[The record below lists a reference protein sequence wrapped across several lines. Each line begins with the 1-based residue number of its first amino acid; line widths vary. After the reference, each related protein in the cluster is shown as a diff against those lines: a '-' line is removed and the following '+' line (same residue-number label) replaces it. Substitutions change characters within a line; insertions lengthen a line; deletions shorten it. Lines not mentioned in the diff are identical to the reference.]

1 MENNIEPIKYF
12 KRKNI
17 KAIDMIKLFIYQH
30 AAVYTIL
37 LFLIIIEFILNTKG
51 YSMYKDILYQ
61 VDKPAINI
69 TFWTGVRI
77 CLISPF
83 IEEFVFRDLILRFLK
98 KYGVKFAII
107 TQALIFGILHNNI
120 ITIVHTTVF
129 GILYGYIAV
138 KTNSIVVTTILHIM
152 QNSFTV
158 FMGMT
163 ILKNVVNVDLA
174 QIIMAIL
181 YLIVAIITLYH
192 SNWRIRVGDEINI
205 DVREILLKYKS
216 NK

>member
-1 MENNIEPIKYF
+1 MENNIGPIKYF

-51 YSMYKDILYQ
+51 YSMHKGILYKG
-61 VDKPAINI
+61 DKSTINI

-77 CLISPF
+77 CTISPF
-83 IEEFVFRDLILRFLK
+83 IEEVVFRDLILRFLK

-107 TQALIFGILHNNI
+107 TQGLIFGILHNNI
-120 ITIVHTTVF
+120 ITIVHTTLF

-158 FMGMT
+158 LMGMT

-174 QIIMAIL
+174 QIPMTII
-181 YLIVAIITLYH
+181 YLIVAIITLYR
-192 SNWRIRVGDEINI
+192 SNWKIRVGDEINI
-205 DVREILLKYKS
+205 DVRKILLKYKS
-216 NK
+216 S